1 MGRIY
6 GATIVVIGGVMALG
20 ISAFVHWP
28 TPPSA
33 EVTPAWGQAI
43 SGINDAQAYLLPLA
57 ESSIFPVRKAES
69 ADAITPARAA
79 YLFDVNTLRPLFAK
93 NEDMRLPIASL
104 TKIMSAI
111 VVLEH
116 LHAQDVVTV
125 TAESI
130 RVDGTKRDLS
140 AGDRLTVA
148 DLMRY
153 MLVQSSNDAATALAV
168 YARARG
174 IDFVKEMNNTAGRIG
189 MTHAAFKDPSGLDD
203 TAHATARDLSFL
215 IRYALRYEDQIF
227 GPLREKALSL
237 ETVDETRVI
246 TVTNTNQLLEAL
258 DGIRG
263 GKTGYTDG
271 ARGCMILLVWVP
283 ETRDTIA
290 AVVLG
295 SEDRFTHT
303 AELVTWART
312 AFQWQ

>member
-28 TPPSA
+28 TPPAA
-33 EVTPAWGQAI
+33 EVTPAWGQAL
-43 SGINDAQAYLLPLA
+43 SDINDAQAYLLPLA
-57 ESSIFPVRKAES
+57 EASIFPARKAGS
-69 ADAITPARAA
+69 AEAITPARAA
-79 YLFDVNTLRPLFAK
+79 YLFDVKTLRPLFAK

-116 LHAQDVVTV
+116 LHAHDVVTV
-125 TAESI
+125 TSESI
-130 RVDGTKRDLS
+130 RVDGTKRDLTV
-140 AGDRLTVA
+140 GDRFTVS

-153 MLVQSSNDAATALAV
+153 MLVQSSNDAAVALAV
-168 YARARG
+168 YAREQG
-174 IDFVKEMNNTAGRIG
+174 IDFVKEMNNTAVRIG
-189 MTHAAFKDPSGLDD
+189 MTHTVFKDPAGLDD
-203 TAHATARDLSFL
+203 TGYATARDLSFL
-215 IRYALRYEDQIF
+215 IRYALRYEDHIF
-227 GPLREKALSL
+227 SPLREKVISIT
-237 ETVDETRVI
+237 TVDETRVV
-246 TVTNTNQLLEAL
+246 TVTNTNQLLETL
-258 DGIRG
+258 EDIRG

-271 ARGCMILLVWVP
+271 ARGCMILLVRVP

-290 AVVLG
+290 AVLLG

>member
-28 TPPSA
+28 TPPAA
-33 EVTPAWGQAI
+33 EVAPAWGQAL

-57 ESSIFPVRKAES
+57 ESNIFPARKAGS
-69 ADAITPARAA
+69 ADAITGARAA
-79 YLFDVNTLRPLFAK
+79 YVFDVATLRPLFAK
-93 NEDMRLPIASL
+93 NEDMRVPIASL
-104 TKIMSAI
+104 TKIMSAV
-111 VVLEH
+111 VVLER

-140 AGDRLTVA
+140 AGDRFTVG
-148 DLMRY
+148 DLMRF
-153 MLVQSSNDAATALAV
+153 MLVQSSNDAAAALSV
-168 YARARG
+168 YARERG
-174 IDFVKEMNNTAGRIG
+174 IDFIKEMNDTAARIG
-189 MTHAAFKDPSGLDD
+189 MTHTIFKDPAGLDD
-203 TAHATARDLSFL
+203 TAHATARDLGFL
-215 IRYALRYEDQIF
+215 IRYALRYEHQIF
-227 GPLREKALSL
+227 EPLREKTFVL
-237 ETVDETRVI
+237 ETVDETRAI
-246 TVTNTNQLLEAL
+246 TVTNTNQLLDTLE
-258 DGIRG
+258 GIRG

-271 ARGCMILLVWVP
+271 ARGCMILLVQVP